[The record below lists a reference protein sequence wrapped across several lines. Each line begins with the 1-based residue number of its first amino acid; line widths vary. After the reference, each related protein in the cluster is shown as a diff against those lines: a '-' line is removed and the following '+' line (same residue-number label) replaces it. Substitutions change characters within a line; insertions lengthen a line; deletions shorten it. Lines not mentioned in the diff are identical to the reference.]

1 MHTWI
6 HFYIYIYIHITCIP
20 ALWNTYIYIHTYH
33 MHSSSMKYMYIYIYT
48 YISHAFQL
56 YEIHV
61 YIYIYTYISHAF
73 QLYEIHVYIYIYTY
87 ISHAFQLYE
96 IHVYIY
102 IYTHTYHMHSSSMKY
117 IYIYIYPAILRNPAR
132 RSVCFFP
139 AADGPQDHRRP
150 ESLFSSSLSSC
161 WRKHPLFFLV
171 DIMWIHDDPLVSSM
185 FGRHFWGIVSNRSK
199 SLQIA
204 CDLWPT

>member
-6 HFYIYIYIHITCIP
+6 HIYIYIHTYHMHSSSMKYI
-20 ALWNTYIYIHTYH
+20 YIYIHTYH

-61 YIYIYTYISHAF
+61 YIYIHIHITCIPALWNTCIYI
-73 QLYEIHVYIYIYTY
+73 YIHIHITCIPALWNTCIYIYTY

-96 IHVYIY
+96 IH
-102 IYTHTYHMHSSSMKY
+102 
-117 IYIYIYPAILRNPAR
+117 IYIYPAILRNPAR

-161 WRKHPLFFLV
+161 WRKHPLFF
-171 DIMWIHDDPLVSSM
+171 
-185 FGRHFWGIVSNRSK
+185 FGGYHVNSWRPTGFKYVWAPFLRHCFK

-204 CDLWPT
+204 PNRLWSMTYLA